1 MKIYCI
7 NLERSKE
14 RRHNMQAQFER
25 LGLLFEFINAVDGR
39 VLSDNEVAAVYSKW
53 RTRFCHGKGL
63 SLGEIGCALSHIE
76 FYRRVVAENAPGF
89 VFEDDVELGHE
100 VKGALEEVESFLAD
114 NKVPCLVQLPGLER
128 DLPQCGGDYPADA
141 CAKVSSAM
149 GAYAYG
155 VNPSAAALLLKA
167 FNPIKFPIDYY
178 GYLIKHYGL
187 NFYVYNS
194 KPISVDMVS
203 ESTVGE
209 ERFKVDAIVRNRV
222 AMMLYKLWRLIGKTI
237 DGGMRIF
244 EHTNKGKGYVWESR
258 Q

>member
-14 RRHNMQAQFER
+14 RQQNMQAQFER
-25 LGLLFEFINAVDGR
+25 LALPVEFINAVDGR
-39 VLSDNEVAAVYSKW
+39 ALSSTEVAAIYSKW
-53 RTRFCHGKGL
+53 RTRFCHGKDL
-63 SLGEIGCALSHIE
+63 SRGEIGCALSHIE

-100 VKGALEEVESFLAD
+100 VKSALEKIESFLAG
-114 NKVPCLVQLPGLER
+114 NKAPCLVQLPGLDR
-128 DLPQCGGDYPADA
+128 DLPQCGSDNPTDA
-141 CAKVSSAM
+141 FAKVSSAI

-155 VNPSAAALLLKA
+155 VNPAAASLLLKA
-167 FNPIKFPIDYY
+167 FSPIKFPIDYY
-178 GYLIKHYGL
+178 RYLIKHYGL

-203 ESTVGE
+203 KSTVGE
-209 ERFKVDAIVRNRV
+209 DRFKVDAIVRNRV

-237 DGGMRIF
+237 DGVIRMF
-244 EHTNKGKGYVWESR
+244 KNKNGGKCYVW
-258 Q
+258 